1 LNNVKTVK
9 IKKQLFYK
17 QAEFLQPSTVP
28 LQDYLR
34 RALKQMSVI
43 QRQEPVGHAM
53 SASGGVDTWLR
64 LINSPR
70 NDAGFQLGTLVSYSP
85 GTNHLVLSQAASE
98 AGDELDVS
106 KLGPP
111 DGKHFI
117 ESPLYFG
124 VRDNHVV
131 ILQSRNL
138 RAEALESH
146 LNWLLKHAGQIDDE
160 QRIVLTDVIPEE
172 IKQKLRKKPITKV
185 LMRAP
190 FFEAQGNDEEAVGA
204 RILRPAKA
212 GTGLGLS
219 ILKAIM
225 PSQQYQALKV
235 EEMNELNSVQLNL
248 EIKIAGRQKKKS
260 GATENDMM
268 RTLLRAIRNVPDT
281 DFVQVEIEGAGT
293 TKGNDLRVHDNVH
306 IDSIDGVLATASA
319 YQALTNWLE
328 TLIDKGVISPH
339 H

>member
-1 LNNVKTVK
+1 MKTVK
-9 IKKQLFYK
+9 VKKQLFYK

-28 LQDYLR
+28 LQDYLQ
-34 RALKQMSVI
+34 RAIKQLTVT
-43 QRQEPVGHAM
+43 QRQESIVTAALSPA
-53 SASGGVDTWLR
+53 GGAETWLR

-70 NDAGFQLGTLVSYSP
+70 NEAGFQLGTLMSYSP
-85 GTNHLVLSQAASE
+85 GTNHLVVSTAVNQAA
-98 AGDELDVS
+98 DELDVS
-106 KLGPP
+106 KLAPP
-111 DGKHFI
+111 DGKQFI

-131 ILQSRNL
+131 IIQSRHL
-138 RAEALESH
+138 RADALESH
-146 LNWLLKHAGQIDDE
+146 LNWLLSHSGQLSGT
-160 QRIVLTDVIPEE
+160 QGVVLTDVIPED

-190 FFEAQGNDEEAVGA
+190 FFDTQGNSVETIGPGVA
-204 RILRPAKA
+204 RPAKA
-212 GTGLGLS
+212 GTGMGLA

-225 PSQQYQALKV
+225 PGELYQALKV
-235 EEMNELNSVQLNL
+235 DEITELNDVQLNL
-248 EIKIAGRQKKKS
+248 EVKLSGRKKKKS

-268 RTLLRAIRNVPDT
+268 RTLLQAIRHVPDT

-293 TKGNDLRVHDNVH
+293 RKGGELRVHDDVH
-306 IDSIDGVLATASA
+306 IDSIDGVLVTASA
-319 YQALTNWLE
+319 YQALTTWLE